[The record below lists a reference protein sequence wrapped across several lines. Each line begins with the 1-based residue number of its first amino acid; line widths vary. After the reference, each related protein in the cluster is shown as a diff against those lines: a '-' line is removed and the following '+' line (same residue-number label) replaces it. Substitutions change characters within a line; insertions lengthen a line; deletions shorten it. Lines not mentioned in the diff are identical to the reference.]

1 MRTSPS
7 PVLRLLHDRRGVTAL
22 EYGMMAALIAMV
34 VFVSVTQLG
43 TKVPSLWTT
52 VTTMHY

>member
-43 TKVPSLWTT
+43 TKVLSLWTT